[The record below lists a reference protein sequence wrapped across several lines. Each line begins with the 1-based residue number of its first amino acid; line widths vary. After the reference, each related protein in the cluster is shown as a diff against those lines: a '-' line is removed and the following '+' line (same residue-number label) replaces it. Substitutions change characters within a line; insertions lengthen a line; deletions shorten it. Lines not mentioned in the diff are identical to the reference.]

1 MRVLFCTEGNSRIGF
16 GHVYRCLA
24 LAHELKRQGAEPVFD
39 NMTLS
44 LKAEQLVLGAG
55 LSCDAAGYI
64 GPPWEVVV
72 ADEHAPRLSIPCAPL
87 VTLLD
92 HTDDIKGRSIPGL
105 KVALMGNP
113 THDTAVGPEYAILA
127 RHITEA
133 KPSPKQYDVTL
144 CFGGADPAG
153 ATWLAVEALK
163 GSALKVASLL
173 GPGFKEAERFQKEA
187 PPHVDTYLAPN
198 PAPLFL
204 SSGVVLTSAG
214 MTLWEALHLGCPTIV
229 ISQNA
234 REENRARELAARG
247 LCIHMGQPD
256 RFDPWHL
263 AEVIHGLL
271 ANDPKRK
278 DMGGRGAALIDGRG
292 IERVARLVFNPPRPV
307 VSPGDTQ
314 IVRGGRASL

>member
-16 GHVYRCLA
+16 GHVYRCIA
-24 LAHELKRQGAEPVFD
+24 LARELRRQGAEPVFD
-39 NMTLS
+39 AMTLS
-44 LKAEQLVLGAG
+44 LKAEQLVKVAG
-55 LSCDAAGYI
+55 FRDELAQWDA
-64 GPPWEVVV
+64 VV
-72 ADEHAPRLSIPCAPL
+72 ADEHVPRLAIPCAPL

-92 HTDDIKGRSIPGL
+92 HTDDIKGHNIPGL

-113 THDTAVGPEYAILA
+113 APDTAVGPEYAILA

-133 KPSPKQYDVTL
+133 KPSPQQYDVTL

-153 ATWLAVEALK
+153 ATWLAAQALR
-163 GSALKVASLL
+163 GSALKVAALL
-173 GPGFKEAERFQKEA
+173 GPGFKDAGRFQSEA
-187 PPHVDTYLAPN
+187 PLHVDTYLASN

-271 ANDPKRK
+271 ANEPKRK

-292 IERVARLVFNPPRPV
+292 AERVARMVMNAPRPV
-307 VSPGDTQ
+307 VSPGDTRTQ
-314 IVRGGRASL
+314 IVREGGATL